1 MRKSLGSAIFGLV
14 VFLIGAA
21 VVAAVFISKRGC
33 PFCCDDYDDE
43 FDFDFDCED
52 CDDYCC
58 GCDIEEDDDSY
69 SIEETVVLDE
79 EEEPAQEK

>member
-43 FDFDFDCED
+43 FDFDCDD

-58 GCDIEEDDDSY
+58 GCDIDEDDDSY
-69 SIEETVVLDE
+69 SIEETVVIDE
-79 EEEPAQEK
+79 DEEPAQEK